1 MVVACVAR
9 FGHGCYIYKRD
20 LHRAYRQ
27 FSVDPLDY
35 PLLSY
40 TWQGRLYFDT
50 VLPMGL
56 RSASMACQHI
66 TSAVCYVCSEAGFT
80 VLNYLDDFMSIDSA
94 SRAWQSYSYLEDLFS
109 RLGLQESVSK
119 AIPPAQKV
127 TCLGVEVNT
136 LDMTLTVDP
145 ARLASLQSTLQLWLS
160 KRTCTLK
167 QLQSLVGQLMFV
179 SKCVRQSRIFVSRIL
194 DLMRGVNAPHHHLCL
209 KSEFRKDLHWWRH
222 FLPLYNGVS
231 LILTSQWSPP
241 DTVFLNGCLSF
252 RLWRCFVLGIFSRSV
267 PGSHF
272 TALQCDS
279 SLGIAGYHGGRA
291 SLG

>member
-1 MVVACVAR
+1 MACVAC

-20 LHRAYRQ
+20 LHRVYRQ

-109 RLGLQESVSK
+109 CLGLQESVSK
-119 AIPPAQKV
+119 AQKV

-136 LDMTLTVDP
+136 LDMTLAVDP

-179 SKCVRQSRIFVSRIL
+179 SKCVRQSRISVSRIL
-194 DLMRGVNAPHHHLCL
+194 DLMRGVNAPHHHLRL
-209 KSEFRKDLHWWRH
+209 NSEFRKDLYWWRH

-241 DTVFLNGCLSF
+241 DTVFLNGCWSF

-267 PGSHF
+267 PGSRF